1 MLILQR
7 TDKEKWLCRAT
18 VKETEWLPI
27 DEIGD
32 TKTTARKNAL
42 DKAKELIDQTMRFA
56 EGFAG
61 NRNPK
66 FQTYAHYRE
75 SFRGSPLICRWIST
89 FGQR

>member
-1 MLILQR
+1 MTTKYCHYKTHRIVLILQR

-42 DKAKELIDQTMRFA
+42 DKAKELIDQTMRFC
-56 EGFAG
+56 G
-61 NRNPK
+61 RL
-66 FQTYAHYRE
+66 
-75 SFRGSPLICRWIST
+75 RGE
-89 FGQR
+89 